1 MEKVPNNEIAE
12 CVGLWLAEG
21 DKTTIREVTLTNN
34 SVDIILF
41 FSQKI
46 MGLYK
51 GKNKPRVYAY
61 SPYKKKPYSSFN
73 GIKVNFY
80 NDFRANKP
88 YYIFRLAD
96 TTFSKEWKAMVEEI
110 RNNKTFYPDILRGF
124 FAGEGNI
131 KEASRN
137 RVIRIAQKQQLEII
151 DNILNHYKINFT
163 FSNRERSYVITSR
176 RNWDKLAGLKIAD
189 LHPEKKEKFYKIY
202 KKFKEYHYPH
212 NHIKDNILDSLCKP
226 KTSKELASEYDR
238 TQSRLQRILSKLKE
252 EGKVMN
258 FRVRSQ
264 NYWINSDSNLILISE
279 RKKSILNLLN
289 NPLRTVD
296 IANTLNI
303 DEKSIVRR
311 LTELQRLGL
320 VTRNE
325 YLWSR
330 TNIDKEVKVL

>member
-1 MEKVPNNEIAE
+1 MEEVPINEIAE

-41 FSQKI
+41 FSQRI
-46 MGLYK
+46 MSLYK
-51 GKNKPRVYAY
+51 GKNKPRIYAY

-73 GIKVNFY
+73 EIKINFY

-96 TTFSKEWKAMVEEI
+96 TNFVKYWKAKVEEI
-110 RNNKTFYPDILRGF
+110 KNNKNLYPDILRGF

-151 DNILNHYKINFT
+151 DSILNHYKINFT
-163 FSNRERSYVITSR
+163 FSKRERSYVITSR
-176 RNWDKLAGLKIAD
+176 INWDRLAELKIAD
-189 LHPEKKEKFYKIY
+189 LHPEKKEKFYNIY

-212 NHIKDNILDSLCKP
+212 NHIKDKILGSLYKP
-226 KTSKELASEYDR
+226 KTSRELASEFGR
-238 TQSRLQRILSKLKE
+238 TQARLQRILSNLKE
-252 EGKVMN
+252 EGKVRN
-258 FRVRSQ
+258 FRVRSK
-264 NYWINSDSNLILISE
+264 NYWVNSDSKLILISE
-279 RKKSILNLLN
+279 RKKSILNLLK

-296 IANTLNI
+296 IANNLNI
-303 DEKSIVRR
+303 DEKSIARR
-311 LTELQRLGL
+311 LAELQKLGL
-320 VTRNE
+320 VERNE

-330 TNIDKEVKVL
+330 TDIDKEVKVL

>member
-1 MEKVPNNEIAE
+1 MAEIPINEIAE

-34 SVDIILF
+34 SVDVILF
-41 FSQKI
+41 FSQRI
-46 MGLYK
+46 MSLYK
-51 GKNKPRVYAY
+51 GKNKPRIYAY
-61 SPYKKKPYSSFN
+61 SPYNKKPYSSFN
-73 GIKVNFY
+73 GIKINFY

-96 TTFSKEWKAMVEEI
+96 TNFVKYWKAKVEEI
-110 RNNKTFYPDILRGF
+110 KNNKNLYPDILRGF

-137 RVIRIAQKQQLEII
+137 RVIRLAQKQQLEII
-151 DNILNHYKINFT
+151 DSILNYYKINFT
-163 FSNRERSYVITSR
+163 FSKRERAYVITSR
-176 RNWDKLAGLKIAD
+176 RNWDKLAELTIAD

-226 KTSKELASEYDR
+226 KTSRELASEFGR

-252 EGKVMN
+252 EGKVRN
-258 FRVRSQ
+258 FRVRSK

-279 RKKSILNLLN
+279 RKKSILDLLN

-303 DEKSIVRR
+303 DEKSIARR
-311 LTELQRLGL
+311 LTELERLGL
-320 VTRNE
+320 VKRNE

-330 TNIDKEVKVL
+330 INIDKEVKVL